1 MSTAANSVVSNTI
14 QPNRTQMPP
23 RTVYTAR
30 WVLPIATTALDH
42 GAVVVENGRIV
53 HVGPQETLP
62 PEFHD
67 DRRVDLGAA
76 VLMPGLVNAHT
87 HLELTALRGFL
98 EGLDFGSWL
107 SVLTRARR
115 ECFDRDSLYDSSCAG
130 IDEGLRN
137 GITTFA
143 DTTESGVPLQALRDR
158 GVRGIGFIEVFGPDP
173 SQCDDAMTGLRQA
186 AMTHRA
192 HDTVLVRTGISPHAP
207 YTVSA
212 DLFRA
217 VAEFAH
223 SEGWPVAIHVAESE
237 AEARLVQN
245 GDGPFADRLRARG
258 IGVVAQERS
267 SIALL
272 EACGILAC
280 QPLLIHAIRVDDDDI
295 ARIAAHG
302 ARIVHCPISN
312 LKLGHGVA
320 PFERWQSAGIAVGLG
335 TDSVASNDRMDLLG
349 EARVATLLQSMRCGR
364 PDALT
369 AHDALATATLGGAR
383 ALGLADRI
391 GSLEVGK
398 EADLAAF
405 PIVHE
410 DAHPVHDPAVTL
422 VHVLAGA
429 VPASLAMVAGRELV
443 RDGQVLDSDADR
455 RARLAA
461 LGERLHHWRAEHQ
474 PA

>member
-1 MSTAANSVVSNTI
+1 ML
-14 QPNRTQMPP
+14 P

-30 WVLPIATTALDH
+30 WVLPIASPALEH
-42 GAVVVENGRIV
+42 GAVVVQGDRIV
-53 HVGPQETLP
+53 YVGWRDTLP
-62 PEFHD
+62 MPFRD
-67 DRRVDLGAA
+67 DRHVDLGIA
-76 VLMPGLVNAHT
+76 VLLPGLVNAHT

-115 ECFDRDSLYDSSCAG
+115 ECFDRDSLYDSACAG

-158 GVRGIGFIEVFGPDP
+158 GVRGIGYIEVFGPDP
-173 SQCDDAMTGLRQA
+173 AQCDDAMAGLRQA
-186 AMTHRA
+186 ATAHRA
-192 HDTVLVRTGISPHAP
+192 HDTALVRTGISPHAP

-217 VAEFAH
+217 VAAFARDE
-223 SEGWPVAIHVAESE
+223 SWPVAVHVAESD
-237 AEARLVQN
+237 AETQLVRN
-245 GDGPFADRLRARG
+245 GKGPFAERLRARG
-258 IGVVAQERS
+258 ISVVAQGRS
-267 SIALL
+267 PITLL
-272 EACGILAC
+272 DDCGLLAC
-280 QPLLIHAIRVDDDDI
+280 QPLLIHAIRVDDADI

-302 ARIVHCPISN
+302 ARVVHCPISN
-312 LKLGHGVA
+312 LKLGHGMA
-320 PFERWQSAGIAVGLG
+320 PFDRWQASGIAVGLG
-335 TDSVASNDRMDLLG
+335 TDSVVSNDRMDLLG
-349 EARVATLLQSMRCGR
+349 EARLATLLQSMRSGH

-369 AHDALATATLGGAR
+369 AHDVLATATLGGAR

-405 PIVHE
+405 PLSHE

-429 VPASLAMVAGRELV
+429 VPASLVLVAGRELV
-443 RDGQVLDSDADR
+443 RDGHVLDADTAR

-461 LGERLHHWRAEHQ
+461 LGERLRHWRLEHRG
-474 PA
+474 P